1 MKKGDF
7 LAQIDPRPYQVALA
21 QAEGQLA
28 KDRATLRNSEVD
40 LARYRTLLAQNSIA
54 RQTVDTQAALV
65 QQNQGTI
72 AADQAQVDAQ
82 KLNLT
87 FARIVSPISGRVGLR
102 RVDPGNYV
110 QTSDPNGIVV
120 ITQIHPISVIFTLP
134 GDDLPA
140 VMRRMRSGAA
150 LAVTAFDR
158 TGTTRLANGT
168 LETVD
173 NQIDTT
179 TGMVKLRALF
189 DNADEAL
196 FANQFVTVQLLLDTM
211 RDKPVIPAAA
221 VQRGAPGTFVYLV
234 KPDDTVAVQPVKL
247 GPSSGER
254 VALAR
259 RAATGADRRHRWRRP
274 AARRRQGAGRASRP
288 ARRTAAP
295 HPNPNGR
302 AANAGGAAN
311 DPAALRPARS
321 PAPTD
326 ADAATSALHQAAGR
340 GLVWEALFGN
350 RGAMREPVTRFHPAP
365 GRDVAADGGNHAG
378 RRDRVSAASG
388 IGSAGSRLSDNP
400 GHDTVSRRKPGRDGV
415 LGDRAARSAAR
426 ADAGAQSDELGQLG
440 RRIGHYPAV
449 QSVPEPRHCRAAG
462 PGGDQRG
469 RQSAAFRPADA
480 ADLRQG
486 QSGRCADPDLGADL
500 GDNEADPAR

>member
-1 MKKGDF
+1 MDDHPSGSFAPPPLGLEAIEDFSPQSQRVGQPRITPASAPRSRSAVRRAGLSLLLLALLAGGGWWLLAWQSDRGEPPQTVRSRSSGPQPVGTASVETADMPVVLNALGTVTPLATVTVKPQISGQLVEVAFKEGQTVKKGDF

-40 LARYRTLLAQNSIA
+40 LGRYRTLLAQNSIA

-87 FARIVSPISGRVGLR
+87 FARIISPLSGRVGLR

-158 TGTTRLANGT
+158 TGTTRLADGT

-179 TGMVKLRALF
+179 TGMIKLRALF
-189 DNADEAL
+189 DNAEEAL
-196 FANQFVTVQLLLDTM
+196 FANQFVTVQLLLDTV
-211 RDKPVIPAAA
+211 RDQPVIPVGA
-221 VQRGAPGTFVYLV
+221 VQRGAPGTFVYVV
-234 KPDDTVAVQPVKL
+234 KSDDTVAVQPVKL
-247 GPSSGER
+247 GPSSGDR
-254 VALAR
+254 VALVDGLR
-259 RAATGADRRHRWRRP
+259 PGQLVVIDGADR
-274 AARRRQGAGRASRP
+274 
-288 ARRTAAP
+288 
-295 HPNPNGR
+295 
-302 AANAGGAAN
+302 
-311 DPAALRPARS
+311 L
-321 PAPTD
+321 
-326 ADAATSALHQAAGR
+326 
-340 GLVWEALFGN
+340 
-350 RGAMREPVTRFHPAP
+350 
-365 GRDVAADGGNHAG
+365 
-378 RRDRVSAASG
+378 
-388 IGSAGSRLSDNP
+388 
-400 GHDTVSRRKPGRDGV
+400 RDGAKV
-415 LGDRAARSAAR
+415 RVAR
-426 ADAGAQSDELGQLG
+426 A
-440 RRIGHYPAV
+440 
-449 QSVPEPRHCRAAG
+449 
-462 PGGDQRG
+462 
-469 RQSAAFRPADA
+469 
-480 ADLRQG
+480 
-486 QSGRCADPDLGADL
+486 
-500 GDNEADPAR
+500 

>member
-1 MKKGDF
+1 MMIFRRGPSDPRAANLAETGTAISPDASARRPMAVVARAAGRRGWVCSRGDPIEPADPKRAVPTLGAHAGRDGSGGNGRYTGRSEALGTVTPLATVTVRPQISGQLIDVAFKEGQIVKRGDF

-87 FARIVSPISGRVGLR
+87 FARIVSPLSGRVGLR

-158 TGTTRLANGT
+158 TGTTRLADGT

-179 TGMVKLRALF
+179 TGMIKLRALF
-189 DNADEAL
+189 DNAEEAL
-196 FANQFVTVQLLLDTM
+196 FANQFVTVQLLLDTV
-211 RDKPVIPAAA
+211 RDQPVIPVGA
-221 VQRGAPGTFVYLV
+221 VQRGAPGTFVYVV
-234 KPDDTVAVQPVKL
+234 KSDDTVAVQPVKL
-247 GPSSGER
+247 GPSSGDR
-254 VALAR
+254 VALADGLLPGQLVVID
-259 RAATGADRRHRWRRP
+259 GADRLRDGAKVRV
-274 AARRRQGAGRASRP
+274 ARAGPR
-288 ARRTAAP
+288 
-295 HPNPNGR
+295 
-302 AANAGGAAN
+302 
-311 DPAALRPARS
+311 
-321 PAPTD
+321 
-326 ADAATSALHQAAGR
+326 
-340 GLVWEALFGN
+340 
-350 RGAMREPVTRFHPAP
+350 
-365 GRDVAADGGNHAG
+365 ADG
-378 RRDRVSAASG
+378 STASQ
-388 IGSAGSRLSDNP
+388 RE
-400 GHDTVSRRKPGRDGV
+400 R
-415 LGDRAARSAAR
+415 
-426 ADAGAQSDELGQLG
+426 
-440 RRIGHYPAV
+440 
-449 QSVPEPRHCRAAG
+449 PRG
-462 PGGDQRG
+462 QRG
-469 RQSAAFRPADA
+469 R
-480 ADLRQG
+480 
-486 QSGRCADPDLGADL
+486 SG
-500 GDNEADPAR
+500 E

>member
-1 MKKGDF
+1 MLPRAGLWLLLLVLLTGGGLGLLAWRSDRALPTQNGRFQPSGPMPVGTAPVETADMPVVLNALGTVTPLATVTVRPQISGQLIDVAFKEGQIVKRGDF

-87 FARIVSPISGRVGLR
+87 FARIVSPLSGRVGLR

-158 TGTTRLANGT
+158 TGTTRLADGT

-179 TGMVKLRALF
+179 TGMIKLRALF

-196 FANQFVTVQLLLDTM
+196 FANQFVTVQLLLDTV
-211 RDKPVIPAAA
+211 RDQPVIPVGA
-221 VQRGAPGTFVYLV
+221 VQRGAPGTFVYVV
-234 KPDDTVAVQPVKL
+234 KSDDTVAVQPVKL
-247 GPSSGER
+247 GPSSGDR
-254 VALAR
+254 VALADGLR
-259 RAATGADRRHRWRRP
+259 PGQLVVIDGADRLRDGAKVRV
-274 AARRRQGAGRASRP
+274 ARAGPR
-288 ARRTAAP
+288 
-295 HPNPNGR
+295 
-302 AANAGGAAN
+302 
-311 DPAALRPARS
+311 
-321 PAPTD
+321 
-326 ADAATSALHQAAGR
+326 
-340 GLVWEALFGN
+340 
-350 RGAMREPVTRFHPAP
+350 
-365 GRDVAADGGNHAG
+365 ADG
-378 RRDRVSAASG
+378 STASQ
-388 IGSAGSRLSDNP
+388 RERP
-400 GHDTVSRRKPGRDGV
+400 
-415 LGDRAARSAAR
+415 RS
-426 ADAGAQSDELGQLG
+426 
-440 RRIGHYPAV
+440 
-449 QSVPEPRHCRAAG
+449 
-462 PGGDQRG
+462 QRG
-469 RQSAAFRPADA
+469 R
-480 ADLRQG
+480 
-486 QSGRCADPDLGADL
+486 SG
-500 GDNEADPAR
+500 E